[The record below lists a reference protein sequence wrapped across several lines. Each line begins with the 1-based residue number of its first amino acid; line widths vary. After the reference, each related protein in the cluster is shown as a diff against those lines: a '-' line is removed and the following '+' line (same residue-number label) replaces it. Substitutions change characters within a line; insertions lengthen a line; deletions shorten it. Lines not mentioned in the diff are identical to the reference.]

1 MEKGHGSGEAVA
13 QGTQFTLLLLVSVEA
28 GPPLLP
34 QPEKV
39 QTGLGKKK
47 NEKMR

>member
-1 MEKGHGSGEAVA
+1 MRREAAVEEGNRSGEAVA
-13 QGTQFTLLLLVSVEA
+13 EAGQLTLLVSVEA

-39 QTGLGKKK
+39 
-47 NEKMR
+47 